1 MTTQTNYLTL
11 TEAITILRE
20 ALAPFVEREL
30 RRSGPGWWK
39 ERVLRT
45 VPDLAREKL
54 PGQAAPGRTNNLAP
68 LDVSALL
75 RLITANW
82 DLFRERLS
90 STARAYAQELYD
102 TRNLWAHKGE
112 GDLPRAD
119 VDRAID
125 TAARLLEGIDRQAVA
140 RLHALRERGSER
152 GDVSGERDGATS
164 EPPSPV
170 GAAPVPPSA
179 SATPPLTALP
189 TGLRPWREVATPRAD
204 VRSGALSQ
212 SQFAADLA
220 PVARG
225 DPNVAPEYRDPVEFF
240 DRTYVTAGIRAF
252 LKTALQRLAGMG
264 GDPVVQLK
272 TGFGGGKTHTMLA
285 LYHLARSGPELA
297 GHPALRDLFAELG
310 GPPPQAN
317 VAVLVGTAI
326 DPTTPFSD
334 DPDLRQL
341 GLELRTLWGRMA
353 WDLGRFEG
361 YRLVQEADTQGVA
374 PGAETL
380 GHLFTRFAPCVVLID
395 ELVAFARNLP
405 SGRARVPAG
414 SFESNLTFIQALT
427 EAARNTPRTLV
438 VAAIPQSDMEVGG
451 TAGYDV
457 LRRIEHTFGRI
468 ETPWTP
474 VEATESFEV
483 VRRRLFEQV
492 DPDGCAQAVAAF
504 SRLYRDNAADFPV
517 EVRERAYEE
526 RMRRAFPFHPELFD
540 RLYEDWNAAIPHFQS
555 TRGVL
560 RLLAAVVQHL
570 WQQGDPAP
578 LIMPGTL
585 PLAAP
590 GVRDELLRYI
600 DPRFRPVMETDID
613 GPEAAA
619 TAIDTANPRFGRV
632 HAARAVA
639 RTIFLGSVPGK
650 ATQGIEGVRVRLG
663 AVWPGESVSTYNDAL
678 GRLGQLQYLHSSPG
692 GRYWFDIRPNLN
704 RTATDRMSRITD
716 DEVYALLEER
726 LRADRERGIFAG
738 KHVAPR
744 DTADVPDEAAVR
756 LVVISP
762 RFPHRLNA
770 DDSPALAWAQR
781 LLNERGSAPRLNR
794 NMLVFAAL
802 DEEHL
807 PALLEQGRWFLAWQ
821 SILQDKAQLN
831 LDEHQ
836 VQQATQ
842 SRDAASA
849 KIDTDLRVG
858 YRWALVPYQEV
869 AQEGERW
876 TVRPEGWRAL
886 DTMQGGLFAQG
897 GIVQR
902 MAGALQAE
910 ERVLTAWSPMFLL
923 RELERW
929 FWSQGLEH
937 LSVKKLWEEYLTRY
951 LYFPRLASRDVL
963 ARTIVEGATSRDFFG
978 YAAGVDADGR
988 YLGLHIGQRPGA
1000 VTFDT
1005 ESVIVR
1011 CEVALRQA
1019 GAAVP
1024 DAGKGDTERKG
1035 EPEGGEPPRRR
1046 PPVVERRVTRFYGAV
1061 HLNTLRLGSSAG
1073 QVGEEIVQHL
1083 ATLPDAE
1090 VEVVLEVRAHVPGGI
1105 PEEVQRIVAE
1115 NAKTLKFAPF
1125 EFEEEEV

>member
-1 MTTQTNYLTL
+1 M
-11 TEAITILRE
+11 
-20 ALAPFVEREL
+20 
-30 RRSGPGWWK
+30 
-39 ERVLRT
+39 
-45 VPDLAREKL
+45 
-54 PGQAAPGRTNNLAP
+54 
-68 LDVSALL
+68 
-75 RLITANW
+75 
-82 DLFRERLS
+82 
-90 STARAYAQELYD
+90 
-102 TRNLWAHKGE
+102 
-112 GDLPRAD
+112 
-119 VDRAID
+119 DRAID
-125 TAARLLEGIDRQAVA
+125 TAARLLEGIDRAAAA
-140 RLHALRERGSER
+140 RLRALREERSER
-152 GDVSGERDGATS
+152 GEVSGERDEAAGG
-164 EPPSPV
+164 PSPASSASPAPPPAA
-170 GAAPVPPSA
+170 AAP
-179 SATPPLTALP
+179 PLSALP
-189 TGLRPWREVATPRAD
+189 TGLRPWREAATPRAD
-204 VRSGALSQ
+204 VRSGTLTQ

-225 DPNVAPEYRDPVEFF
+225 NPTVPGEYRDPVEFF

-252 LKTALQRLAGMG
+252 LKAALQRLAGTG

-285 LYHLARSGPELA
+285 LYHLARSGPTLA
-297 GHPALRDLFAELG
+297 DHPALRDLFAEVG
-310 GPPPQAN
+310 GPPPRAN
-317 VAVLVGTAI
+317 VAVLVGTDI
-326 DPTTPFSD
+326 DPTTPFRD
-334 DPDLRQL
+334 DPELQAL

-353 WDLGRFEG
+353 WDLGRFEA
-361 YRLVQEADTQGVA
+361 YRLVQEADVQSVA

-380 GHLFTRFAPCVVLID
+380 ARLFARFAPCVVLID

-427 EAARNTPRTLV
+427 ESVRNIPRTLV
-438 VAAIPQSDMEVGG
+438 VAAIPQSGMEVGG
-451 TAGYDV
+451 TAAHDV
-457 LRRIEHTFGRI
+457 LRRIEHTFGRV

-504 SRLYRDNAADFPV
+504 SRLYRDNAGDFPV
-517 EVRERAYEE
+517 ETRERAYEE
-526 RMRRAFPFHPELFD
+526 RLRRAFPFHPELFD

-590 GVRDELLRYI
+590 VVREELLRYI

-619 TAIDTANPRFGRV
+619 TAIDLANPRFGRV

-650 ATQGIEGVRVRLG
+650 ATQGIEDVRVRLG

-678 GRLGQLQYLHSSPG
+678 GRLEQLQYLHRSPG

-704 RTATDRMSRITD
+704 RTAADRMSRITD

-744 DTADVPDEAAVR
+744 DTADVPDDAAVR

-762 RFPHRLNA
+762 RFPHRVGA
-770 DDSPALAWAQR
+770 DDSSALVWAQR
-781 LLNERGSAPRLNR
+781 LLNERGNAPRLNR

-807 PALLEQGRWFLAWQ
+807 PALLEQGKWFLAWE
-821 SILQDKAQLN
+821 SILHDKAQLN
-831 LDEHQ
+831 LDELQ
-836 VQQATQ
+836 VRQATH

-849 KIDTDLRVG
+849 KIDTDLRLG

-869 AQEGERW
+869 MQEGERW
-876 TVRPEGWRAL
+876 TTRPEGWRAI
-886 DTMQGGLFAQG
+886 DTLQGGLLAQG
-897 GIVQR
+897 GMVQR
-902 MAGALQAE
+902 MAGVLQAE
-910 ERVLTAWSPMFLL
+910 ERVLTAWSPMFLM

-929 FWSQGLEH
+929 FWSQGLDH
-937 LSVKKLWEEYLTRY
+937 LSVKKLWEEYLARY
-951 LYFPRLASRDVL
+951 LYFPRLVSREVL

-978 YAAGVDADGR
+978 YAAGVGADGR
-988 YLGLHIGQRPGA
+988 YLGLHIGRRPGS
-1000 VTFDT
+1000 VTFDAA
-1005 ESVIVR
+1005 SVIVR
-1011 CEVALRQA
+1011 RDVALRQVEA
-1019 GAAVP
+1019 EAAVP
-1024 DAGKGDTERKG
+1024 TGSGLGGTDRDSVQ
-1035 EPEGGEPPRRR
+1035 EGGAPPGRQ
-1046 PPVVERRVTRFYGAV
+1046 PPEKVEKRVTRFYGAV
-1061 HLNTLRLGSSAG
+1061 RLNTLRLGSGAG
-1073 QVGEEIVQHL
+1073 QIGEEIVRHL
-1083 ATLPDAE
+1083 AGLPNAE
-1090 VEVVLEVRAHVPGGI
+1090 VEVVLEVRAHVRGGI
-1105 PEEVQRIVAE
+1105 PEDVQRTVAE
-1115 NAKTLKFAPF
+1115 NAKALKFQSF
-1125 EFEEEEV
+1125 EFEDEEV